1 VGSDF
6 FLVVFL
12 VVWVLSRWF
21 AGLSFF
27 VTLEE
32 YWGCLFGLLIIYIST
47 IDVFSS
53 PMPFVPWLG
62 HHYVLHVGLAFSL
75 LLEHKLYVAL
85 VDCFI
90 VC

>member
-1 VGSDF
+1 
-6 FLVVFL
+6 
-12 VVWVLSRWF
+12 
-21 AGLSFF
+21 
-27 VTLEE
+27 
-32 YWGCLFGLLIIYIST
+32 
-47 IDVFSS
+47 
-53 PMPFVPWLG
+53 MPFVPWLG

>member
-32 YWGCLFGLLIIYIST
+32 YWGCLFGLLIIYYRCLF
-47 IDVFSS
+47 FSDAFCS
-53 PMPFVPWLG
+53 LAWPSLRLACWVSLQFV
-62 HHYVLHVGLAFSL
+62 VGT
-75 LLEHKLYVAL
+75 
-85 VDCFI
+85 
-90 VC
+90 